1 MCDCCIDS
9 QRYYI
14 NRKKQN
20 IALAVGIFFD
30 ICTSMKTIQNINSQ
44 QSRRINVAILFLRI
58 FIGGVIL
65 LHIIGKMQDYDNLIL
80 SYHRILGF
88 DAPTSFAIITILEGV
103 FAAMIILGV
112 ATRLA
117 ATMMLI
123 VSVMAIAEALLIDTP
138 DMMSIKLNFLYAGIY
153 TTLIISGGGLYAFNV
168 PNLIDKK

>member
-1 MCDCCIDS
+1 
-9 QRYYI
+9 
-14 NRKKQN
+14 
-20 IALAVGIFFD
+20 
-30 ICTSMKTIQNINSQ
+30 
-44 QSRRINVAILFLRI
+44 
-58 FIGGVIL
+58 
-65 LHIIGKMQDYDNLIL
+65 MQDYDNLIL